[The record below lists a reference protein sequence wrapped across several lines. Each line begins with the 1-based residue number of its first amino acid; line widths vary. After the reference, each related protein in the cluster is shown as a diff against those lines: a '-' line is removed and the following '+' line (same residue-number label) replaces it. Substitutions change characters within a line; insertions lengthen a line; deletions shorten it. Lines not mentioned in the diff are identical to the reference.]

1 VDYNTRHPDNPNLM
15 GYFDFEVDGHVF
27 KAWQPA
33 NDDADR
39 MMVVE
44 VFKDDKLIRTEHIQM
59 FHENRYGVDVED
71 VQSMNERVETVI
83 KEMGLE

>member
-1 VDYNTRHPDNPNLM
+1 
-15 GYFDFEVDGHVF
+15 
-27 KAWQPA
+27 
-33 NDDADR
+33 
-39 MMVVE
+39 MVVE